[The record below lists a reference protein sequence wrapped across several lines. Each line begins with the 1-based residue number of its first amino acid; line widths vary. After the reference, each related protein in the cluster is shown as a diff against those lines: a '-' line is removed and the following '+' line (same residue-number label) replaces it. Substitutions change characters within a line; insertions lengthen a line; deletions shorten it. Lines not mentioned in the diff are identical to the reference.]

1 MEKNVLEIFELCER
15 LSILLGDKE
24 AIADLKKLYDR
35 HPEMFKDIKEV
46 KGVIA
51 DIVNEPEII
60 IKNPQADNEKNL
72 LVAKQL
78 DDKKMGDI
86 CIKNSDGT
94 NIIFHA
100 NKKKLS
106 ELDRLKRKIRLSVE
120 TPSAKAAPT
129 RLDHCANELDN
140 SSMCDKALST
150 TGDSILPQKKE
161 KSNTKNKT
169 LKSDLDLGFGF

>member
-46 KGVIA
+46 KSIIA

-120 TPSAKAAPT
+120 TPSAK
-129 RLDHCANELDN
+129 DN

-150 TGDSILPQKKE
+150 TGDLIIPQKKE

>member
-86 CIKNSDGT
+86 
-94 NIIFHA
+94 
-100 NKKKLS
+100 
-106 ELDRLKRKIRLSVE
+106 IR
-120 TPSAKAAPT
+120 A
-129 RLDHCANELDN
+129 R
-140 SSMCDKALST
+140 
-150 TGDSILPQKKE
+150 
-161 KSNTKNKT
+161 
-169 LKSDLDLGFGF
+169 